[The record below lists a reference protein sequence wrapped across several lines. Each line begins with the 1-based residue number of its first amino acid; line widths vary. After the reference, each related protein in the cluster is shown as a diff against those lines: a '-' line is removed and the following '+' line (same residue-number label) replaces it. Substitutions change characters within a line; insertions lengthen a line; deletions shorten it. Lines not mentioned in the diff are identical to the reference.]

1 MFASVM
7 TDLLWTAPEILRKK
21 PNDAMRVNGTKPADV
36 YSFGI
41 IISELLTRE
50 LPYQI
55 GMGSATL
62 EGQCKSTFLSLFIKR
77 FYGYEL
83 EWFPLEF
90 KLLESSRRKG

>member
-1 MFASVM
+1 MLTYKQTFWALTEILCVSVM

-55 GMGSATL
+55 GMGAATL
-62 EGQCKSTFLSLFIKR
+62 EG
-77 FYGYEL
+77 
-83 EWFPLEF
+83 
-90 KLLESSRRKG
+90 